1 MTLMTR
7 KLTALAGIGMAM
19 SSALVLPAA
28 LSAQGGVTNLGTN
41 RVPDPNAKRVMVTTF
56 KTSTANPAE
65 KNLGVQAADELRSRI
80 GSEFPYKQVYVMQKT
95 EMNAFLEASGF
106 PTTEALAPHDAR
118 ALATQLRAD
127 EYLTGTATKNA
138 AGFKIEANLVLSRD
152 NTLIQPLGT
161 YEAPKMGDVM
171 KLVSKELKEARKQL
185 EYEQK
190 CVNSAREK
198 KYDAALAFAKE
209 GVLAY
214 PKATLARI
222 CMANV
227 MIEQKAS
234 NEELLKVAREITNV
248 DARSSRGL
256 AIMAQAYRELKMEDS
271 AVVTLTRL
279 LSTDPTNPRLQQ
291 DVVRQLADVANPRV
305 ARPVIDTAVMLN
317 PGEPD
322 LLKLRWLILLAVK
335 DYKEAFQQGDELI
348 RLDTSFADTTYFI
361 RTAAAY
367 QADSQFQKAAESASK
382 GLQKF
387 SGQSSLTYIQIA
399 SLKQAGQNQQAL
411 EALDKAEAGKIPVE
425 NSGFL
430 RYTLLKDLNRTD
442 EILPAIQK
450 LIAAGDTS
458 TTLRQALLQIGNEKL
473 QAGQKS
479 KLAEDYD
486 AALKVLMYADS
497 VTTGATKAQAQF
509 LQGAVFVTY
518 GALKLE
524 QAQTTKNC
532 QLAKDAKNMFAD
544 AQINLPK
551 GGATAVDAMRRLMG
565 AVMQLD
571 PAADA
576 TIKQLCK

>member
-1 MTLMTR
+1 
-7 KLTALAGIGMAM
+7 
-19 SSALVLPAA
+19 
-28 LSAQGGVTNLGTN
+28 
-41 RVPDPNAKRVMVTTF
+41 
-56 KTSTANPAE
+56 
-65 KNLGVQAADELRSRI
+65 
-80 GSEFPYKQVYVMQKT
+80 
-95 EMNAFLEASGF
+95 
-106 PTTEALAPHDAR
+106 
-118 ALATQLRAD
+118 
-127 EYLTGTATKNA
+127 
-138 AGFKIEANLVLSRD
+138 
-152 NTLIQPLGT
+152 
-161 YEAPKMGDVM
+161 
-171 KLVSKELKEARKQL
+171 
-185 EYEQK
+185 
-190 CVNSAREK
+190 
-198 KYDAALAFAKE
+198 
-209 GVLAY
+209 
-214 PKATLARI
+214 
-222 CMANV
+222 
-227 MIEQKAS
+227 
-234 NEELLKVAREITNV
+234 
-248 DARSSRGL
+248 
-256 AIMAQAYRELKMEDS
+256 
-271 AVVTLTRL
+271 
-279 LSTDPTNPRLQQ
+279 
-291 DVVRQLADVANPRV
+291 
-305 ARPVIDTAVMLN
+305 
-317 PGEPD
+317 
-322 LLKLRWLILLAVK
+322 
-335 DYKEAFQQGDELI
+335 
-348 RLDTSFADTTYFI
+348 LDTSFADTTYFI